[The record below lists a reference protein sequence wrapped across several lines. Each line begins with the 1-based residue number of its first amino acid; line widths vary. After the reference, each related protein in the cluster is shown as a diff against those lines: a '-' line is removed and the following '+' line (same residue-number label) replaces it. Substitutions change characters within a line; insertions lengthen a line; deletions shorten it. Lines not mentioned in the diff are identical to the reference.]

1 MALAVAKMTQ
11 TRIVRRT
18 SMRISCRQILTRDD
32 QRLADGCACQGLL
45 TRATIR
51 APASRPTHKQNK
63 QAFQV
68 TNLRTARCSIL
79 LSRRLGR
86 LDSSRVRRKCTAP
99 RHLPNRRSA
108 VPTPRPISPAPWPC
122 AAVSRYIAAGNVLAQ
137 GTQVGARHGNSRPG
151 CVSPQQAGGPRSG
164 RQCTCWAAAGGAVNR
179 HRPSP
184 PTAAHALTSP
194 PGSEPAHQ
202 PRFSVQFGIL

>member
-1 MALAVAKMTQ
+1 MSRAAHSRHNSVTSHSQ
-11 TRIVRRT
+11 TAQT
-18 SMRISCRQILTRDD
+18 SILV
-32 QRLADGCACQGLL
+32 
-45 TRATIR
+45 
-51 APASRPTHKQNK
+51 TH
-63 QAFQV
+63 
-68 TNLRTARCSIL
+68 LRTARCSIL

-99 RHLPNRRSA
+99 RRLPTRQTA
-108 VPTPRPISPAPWPC
+108 VPTPRPISPAPWRC
-122 AAVSRYIAAGNVLAQ
+122 APVSRYIAAGNVLAQ

-194 PGSEPAHQ
+194 PGSELAHQ

>member
-1 MALAVAKMTQ
+1 MALAAAKMTQ
-11 TRIVRRT
+11 RGIVRRT

-51 APASRPTHKQNK
+51 APASRPTHKQHK

-86 LDSSRVRRKCTAP
+86 LDSSRVRRKCKAP
-99 RHLPNRRSA
+99 RHLPNRQSA

-122 AAVSRYIAAGNVLAQ
+122 AAVSRYIAAGHMLARAHRLAT
-137 GTQVGARHGNSRPG
+137 GDLKPG
-151 CVSPQQAGGPRSG
+151 FVSPQLAGGPRSG
-164 RQCTCWAAAGGAVNR
+164 RQCTCWAALGAAVNR
-179 HRPSP
+179 RRPSP
-184 PTAAHALTSP
+184 PTAAHAPTIP

-202 PRFSVQFGIL
+202 PRFSVPFGIL